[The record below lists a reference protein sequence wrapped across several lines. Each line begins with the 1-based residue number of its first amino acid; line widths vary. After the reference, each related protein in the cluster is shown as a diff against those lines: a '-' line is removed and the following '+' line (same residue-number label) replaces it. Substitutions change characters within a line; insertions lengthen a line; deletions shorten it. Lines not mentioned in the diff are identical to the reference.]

1 MKIKPLMNGLNY
13 IMKEI
18 SKMDDDEEFEE
29 DLEEMYILEED
40 DD

>member
-1 MKIKPLMNGLNY
+1 MKTKPLMNGLNY
-13 IMKEI
+13 IMKEM
-18 SKMDDDEEFEE
+18 SKMEDDEEFEE

>member
-1 MKIKPLMNGLNY
+1 MNGLNY
-13 IMKEI
+13 IMKEM
-18 SKMDDDEEFEE
+18 SKMEDDEEFEE

>member
-1 MKIKPLMNGLNY
+1 MKTKPLMNGLIY
-13 IMKEI
+13 IMKEM
-18 SKMDDDEEFEE
+18 SKMEDDEEFEE